1 MINIDPK
8 YDLSDTAG
16 HMKRKRKKRAKE
28 NRDAQFD
35 GGKVE
40 GRLTAE
46 EADALAAY
54 MGERF
59 LTNKS
64 DVLRSALAQFLVRE
78 GYLQT
83 PASKQIKRSGGETSA
98 KKSISRG
105 WSRLTSRAAIL
116 ITAAVAWLSTVSALS
131 HSNLESSPW
140 RIAIANRDVR
150 YERGARAIAIDWF
163 FDLEPAYQ
171 TAIAVVSSIAIDLTD
186 GKLSLLGGLQLW

>member
-1 MINIDPK
+1 
-8 YDLSDTAG
+8 
-16 HMKRKRKKRAKE
+16 MKRKRKKRAKE
-28 NRDAQFD
+28 IRDAQFD

-46 EADALAAY
+46 EANALDAY

-83 PASKQIKRSGGETSA
+83 PASKQIKRGGGETSA

-105 WSRLTSRAAIL
+105 WSRLTKRAAIL
-116 ITAAVAWLSTVSALS
+116 ITAAVAWLSTVSVLS
-131 HSNLESSPW
+131 NQNLDRSSW
-140 RIAIANRDVR
+140 RIAIANGHVR
-150 YERGARAIAIDWF
+150 HEQGGRAVAIDWF

-171 TAIAVVSSIAIDLTD
+171 TAIAVMTSIAIDLAD

>member
-1 MINIDPK
+1 MISIDPK

-16 HMKRKRKKRAKE
+16 RMKRKRKKRAKE

-54 MGERF
+54 MSERF

-64 DVLRSALAQFLVRE
+64 DVLRSALAQFLVKE
-78 GYLQT
+78 GYLQ
-83 PASKQIKRSGGETSA
+83 PPPSKVKRAGGGETSA
-98 KKSISRG
+98 NRSVIGG
-105 WSRLTSRAAIL
+105 WSKLTRRVAIL
-116 ITAAVAWLSTVSALS
+116 ITAGVAWLSTVSALS
-131 HSNLESSPW
+131 HSNQERSPW
-140 RIAIANRDVR
+140 RIAIANRDLR
-150 YERGARAIAIDWF
+150 HEHGGRAVAVDWF

-171 TAIAVVSSIAIDLTD
+171 TAIAVMTSIAIDLTD